1 MTIVRNETTERRTYL
16 YRLLALLTLIC
27 SFILLSL
34 PGSWI
39 EFFQTWIHQWWP
51 WPSSGLASS
60 DFPLDKLV
68 HATLFALCAALVVR
82 GWTTL
87 RQRWW
92 LVCGLL
98 FLYGALT
105 ELIQRFVPG
114 RSSTLADLLAD
125 GIGVSIGVGF
135 ALMYLRKR
143 PSVE

>member
-1 MTIVRNETTERRTYL
+1 MRNDTVVWRTRL
-16 YRLLALLTLIC
+16 YRRLALLVLIS

-39 EFFQTWIHQWWP
+39 ESVQTWMHQWWL

-60 DFPLDKLV
+60 DFPSDKLV
-68 HATLFALCAALVVR
+68 HASLFGLCATLFVR

-92 LVCGLL
+92 LVCGVL
-98 FLYGALT
+98 FVYGILT
-105 ELIQRFVPG
+105 ELMQRYVPG
-114 RSSTLADLLAD
+114 RNSTLGDLLAD
-125 GIGVSIGVGF
+125 GIGVGLGVGF

-143 PSVE
+143 PSLE